1 MGDIKQMEISSN
13 AAKRPTSSSSVQTE
27 LTEAQPA
34 FITGNLRFLLTVYML
49 LKEHLSSTSYLTSSV
64 LSSVGNTLN
73 T

>member
-27 LTEAQPA
+27 LTEAQSA
-34 FITGNLRFLLTVYML
+34 FITGSLHFPLTVYML